1 MTILGREGLE
11 EGRSLAFQGAAVY
24 NGLATFSSGGG
35 MQMKLFWDDKP
46 FYRGNTHCHTTRSDG
61 RRSPEE
67 VIALYREAGY
77 DFLALTDHRKL
88 SEQEHFEENL
98 LMIPGMEM
106 DFLYP
111 TQALHIVGIGMNES
125 FAQQREKWCESPQSC
140 IDTMRACGGLAIL
153 AHPHWSLN
161 TLDTMR
167 SLKNVTAAEIYNTVS
182 GTPWNGVRADSSNIL
197 DIASTNGVFF
207 HYVAADDAHFYNGDA
222 CRSYIMVQT
231 EELSQKAILEAIQAG
246 RFYASQGPRIHQ
258 ITVENDTVTV
268 ECSPVSRAVFESHLI
283 WSDDRC
289 KMGDGMTK
297 IVYPRSDYGDGEKF
311 VRVHLTDAQGNQA
324 WSNIIHF

>member
-1 MTILGREGLE
+1 
-11 EGRSLAFQGAAVY
+11 
-24 NGLATFSSGGG
+24 

-125 FAQQREKWCESPQSC
+125 FAQQREKWC
-140 IDTMRACGGLAIL
+140 
-153 AHPHWSLN
+153 
-161 TLDTMR
+161 
-167 SLKNVTAAEIYNTVS
+167 
-182 GTPWNGVRADSSNIL
+182 
-197 DIASTNGVFF
+197 
-207 HYVAADDAHFYNGDA
+207 
-222 CRSYIMVQT
+222 
-231 EELSQKAILEAIQAG
+231 
-246 RFYASQGPRIHQ
+246 
-258 ITVENDTVTV
+258 
-268 ECSPVSRAVFESHLI
+268 
-283 WSDDRC
+283 
-289 KMGDGMTK
+289 
-297 IVYPRSDYGDGEKF
+297 
-311 VRVHLTDAQGNQA
+311 
-324 WSNIIHF
+324 

>member
-1 MTILGREGLE
+1 M
-11 EGRSLAFQGAAVY
+11 
-24 NGLATFSSGGG
+24 
-35 MQMKLFWDDKP
+35 
-46 FYRGNTHCHTTRSDG
+46 
-61 RRSPEE
+61 
-67 VIALYREAGY
+67 IALYREAGY

-167 SLKNVTAAEIYNTVS
+167 SLKNLQSRFRHTVERRS
-182 GTPWNGVRADSSNIL
+182 GGQFQYSGYRQCQR
-197 DIASTNGVFF
+197 GVFPLC
-207 HYVAADDAHFYNGDA
+207 G
-222 CRSYIMVQT
+222 
-231 EELSQKAILEAIQAG
+231 G
-246 RFYASQGPRIHQ
+246 G
-258 ITVENDTVTV
+258 
-268 ECSPVSRAVFESHLI
+268 
-283 WSDDRC
+283 
-289 KMGDGMTK
+289 
-297 IVYPRSDYGDGEKF
+297 
-311 VRVHLTDAQGNQA
+311 
-324 WSNIIHF
+324 